1 MLNEK
6 FSCASYKY
14 WENKGKTLRE
24 NKNVMGKKI
33 REKMYEWYGIIRIRS
48 YIAWRIKN
56 KVEYWISVL
65 TGIKCLRP
73 CKQANQ
79 EYEGM
84 KCFRT
89 KLQKYV
95 CNSTENIWNKMK
107 MPKEKLKVKK
117 KKNRMKRRQHWYSI
131 VLQWFLQ
138 KREKKKH
145 TFLYLLVFFSSSWLN
160 WIKPS
165 ANMLRWAW
173 WICEHCT

>member
-117 KKNRMKRRQHWYSI
+117 K
-131 VLQWFLQ
+131 
-138 KREKKKH
+138 EKKKKSNETKTTLIFH
-145 TFLYLLVFFSSSWLN
+145 CASVIFAKEREEKTHIFISSCFFFLVHGS
-160 WIKPS
+160 I
-165 ANMLRWAW
+165 
-173 WICEHCT
+173 E